1 MEIKRP
7 DPEILLEQ
15 LQKEESEKNRGKLK
29 IFFGY
34 SAGVGKTYAMLEEAH
49 MLKKSGIDVVI
60 GYVEPHQRA
69 DTLALF
75 EGLPQIPPL
84 AIKHKSAT
92 FYEFDIDSA
101 LERHPQVIL
110 VDELAHT
117 NAKGCRH
124 AKRYQDIAEL
134 LRMGI
139 DVYTTVNVQHIEGLH
154 DVVEAITG
162 VAVRER
168 VPDHIFNSADK
179 IELVDIEPE
188 DLIERLNSGKIYAE
202 TQAKRALTNFFVKE
216 NLIALRE
223 IALRRTADRLNID
236 VEKNKNMV
244 GNSSYFTGEHI
255 MMCLSSSPSNG
266 KVVRT
271 AVKMAEAFHGKITA
285 LFVETSTFNEMGDEN
300 KKRLDENLRLAQQL
314 GAKIVTVYGDDVA
327 FQMAEYALASGVS
340 KIVLG
345 RPFTKRIFGFSS
357 QNYVDRLTSYAP
369 NLDVYVIPGNI
380 SKKYKK
386 PASFNIKPPVFSI
399 SDTFKSIFCLIAATL
414 VGYLFQAIGF
424 SESNIIT
431 IYILASLSIAV
442 ITEGKI
448 YSIVSSLFAV
458 LMFNFFFT
466 EPRYTLHAYNPDY
479 PVTFLVMFLAALIT
493 STYAKRVKEQAR
505 NSSLKAYRTEVLL
518 ETSQKL
524 AQINNKNDIFMVS
537 INQINKLLDKLVIL
551 YPAEGNNL
559 GKAVVLD
566 TRDREIKQYLTDDEY
581 GVAQW
586 VFKNNKHAGATTK
599 TLAGAK
605 CLYMAVRSGD
615 KVFAVIGIAIIG
627 GEKIG
632 AFENSLL
639 VAMLSECALTLEKQN
654 ILEANNKIMLQ
665 ASSEQLRSS
674 LLRAVSHDLRTPLTG
689 IAGGSDFILESFDI
703 LDKETIRSVLTDI
716 SRDALWLSGL
726 VENLLNITRINEGG
740 LKVTKKNELVDEV
753 ISSAISKVIKRSGSR
768 NIEIKKEDEVIFA
781 PMDAQ
786 LILQV
791 IINLL
796 DNSFKHTKN
805 DAKIQLEYSR
815 KENEFILKIIDDG
828 GGIPE
833 EFIDKIFEPFFT
845 RTQGEDKQ
853 RGAGLGLS
861 ICKSIAEAH
870 GGSLKAENNE
880 IGGATFIMTL
890 PMD

>member
-1 MEIKRP
+1 METKRP
-7 DPEILLEQ
+7 DPEALLEQ

-34 SAGVGKTYAMLEEAH
+34 SAGVGKTFAMLEEAH
-49 MLKKSGIDVVI
+49 ILKKSGVDVVI

-92 FYEFDIDSA
+92 LYEFDIDSA
-101 LERHPQVIL
+101 LARAPQVIL

-124 AKRYQDIAEL
+124 LKRYQDIGEL
-134 LRMGI
+134 LHMGI

-168 VPDHIFNSADK
+168 VPDYVFNSADK

-202 TQAKRALTNFFVKE
+202 TQAKRALSNFFVKE

-223 IALRRTADRLNID
+223 IALRRTADRVNID

-255 MMCLSSSPSNG
+255 MMCLSSSPTNG

-285 LFVETSTFNEMGDEN
+285 LFVETSDFTEMSDEN
-300 KKRLDENLRLAQQL
+300 KKRLDENLKLAEQL

-327 FQMAEYALASGVS
+327 SQMAEYALASGVS

-345 RPFTKRIFGFSS
+345 RPITKKIFGLSS

-369 NLDVYVIPGNI
+369 NLEIYVIPSNI
-380 SKKYKK
+380 LRKYKK
-386 PASFNIKPPVFSI
+386 PASYYIKPPVFST
-399 SDTFKSIFCLIAATL
+399 SDTFKSIACLGAATL
-414 VGYLFQAIGF
+414 IGYLFQVIGF

-431 IYILASLSIAV
+431 IYILASLFIAV

-448 YSIVSSLFAV
+448 YSIVSSLLAV

-493 STYAKRVKEQAR
+493 GTYAKRVKEQAK

-524 AQINNKNDIFMVS
+524 AQTNDKNDILMVS
-537 INQINKLLDKLVIL
+537 INQINKLLDKKVIL
-551 YPAEGNNL
+551 YPAVNNNL
-559 GKAVVLD
+559 GKAVVSDIVD
-566 TRDREIKQYLTDDEY
+566 TEVEQCLTDDEY

-586 VFKNNKHAGATTK
+586 VFKNNKHAGATTN
-599 TLAGAK
+599 TLSGSK

-615 KVFAVIGIAIIG
+615 KVFAVIGIAVSNE
-627 GEKIG
+627 EKIG

-639 VAMLSECALTLEKQN
+639 IAMLSECAFAMEKQD
-654 ILEANNKIMLQ
+654 ILETNNKIMLQ
-665 ASSEQLRSS
+665 SSHEQLRSS

-689 IAGGSDFILESFDI
+689 IAGGSDFILESFDS
-703 LDKETIRSVLTDI
+703 LDKETIKSILTDI
-716 SRDALWLSGL
+716 SRDALWLAGI
-726 VENLLNITRINEGG
+726 VENLLNITRISEGG
-740 LKVTKKNELVDEV
+740 LKVTKKNEVIDEV
-753 ISSAISKVIKRSGSR
+753 ISEAISKVIKRGGGR
-768 NIEIKKEDEVIFA
+768 NIEVKKDDEVIFA

-805 DAKIQLEYSR
+805 DAKIQLEYNRS
-815 KENEFILKIIDDG
+815 ETELILKVVDNG

-833 EFIDKIFEPFFT
+833 EFMDKIFEPFFT
-845 RTQGEDKQ
+845 RTQGNDKQ

-861 ICKSIAEAH
+861 ICKSIMEAH
-870 GGSLKAENNE
+870 GGSLTAENNN
-880 IGGATFIMTL
+880 IGGATFVMTL
-890 PMD
+890 PMN